1 MRLNLNLAGPHIAT
15 IPISKQLFGGLMK
28 VRLLVSSLLISVA
41 AAYSIEAQAQAYSIP
56 AGFASSG
63 EDLRNGYTWGVNS
76 IPYNGLG
83 SLIGSLGCLPTDI
96 QTGKQDYSQIM
107 MSKGSLAAGQVVEF
121 TQTICDAEGRTPG
134 FLEASAFIFYK
145 GDLSGQVISPS
156 GKVYELLPF
165 LQNSF
170 QPTRYALQAVDWY
183 RAFDGNSIARLEPG
197 VWRLRLQAG
206 RRGASIPHMRWSAT
220 SNFRLPF

>member
-1 MRLNLNLAGPHIAT
+1 V
-15 IPISKQLFGGLMK
+15 K
-28 VRLLVSSLLISVA
+28 VRLFVFSILISVA
-41 AAYSIEAQAQAYSIP
+41 SAYSINAQAQAYSIP

-63 EDLRNGYTWGVNS
+63 EDLRHGYTYGVNP
-76 IPYNGLG
+76 IPYNGLA

-96 QTGKQDYSQIM
+96 QTGKQDYNQII

-121 TQTICDAEGRTPG
+121 TQTICDAEGRKPG
-134 FLEASAFIFYK
+134 SLETSATIFYK

-170 QPTRYALQAVDWY
+170 QPTRYALQPADWY
-183 RAFDGNSIARLEPG
+183 RAFNPLSLTRNEPG

-206 RRGASIPHMRWSAT
+206 RRGASIPHMYWWGT
-220 SNFRLPF
+220 SNFTLPF